1 MQRSYFGR
9 LQQWIRTG
17 YRMPAQKIV
26 LRPENHWK
34 YVTYLTLIRSK
45 SIVVYLGRRRTE
57 KTHQQRVGRCESHG
71 LNVLLESGTRSTHL
85 RSCWRR
91 TFWAHTVI
99 KMMWCDGLT
108 ENAGRENDGPAKLQ
122 SMKLQDMKLA
132 DQCAGHEIAGRK
144 NDGTICRTW
153 NCKTGNCRTWKC
165 WTWKCRT
172 WKWRTKN
179 DDRAWNG
186 GGKVQFQQSW

>member
-122 SMKLQDMKLA
+122 GMKLQDMKMT
-132 DQCAGHEIAGRK
+132 DK
-144 NDGTICRTW
+144 
-153 NCKTGNCRTWKC
+153 
-165 WTWKCRT
+165 
-172 WKWRTKN
+172 KWRQGVKW
-179 DDRAWNG
+179 R
-186 GGKVQFQQSW
+186 GKSTVSTELIGLTLQWIVQIFKPTTL